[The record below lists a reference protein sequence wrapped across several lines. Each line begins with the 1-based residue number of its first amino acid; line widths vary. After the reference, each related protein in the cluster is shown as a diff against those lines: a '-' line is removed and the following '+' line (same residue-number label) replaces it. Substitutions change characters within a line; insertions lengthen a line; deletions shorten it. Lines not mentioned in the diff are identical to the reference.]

1 MKCRWLVENFT
12 DSEDYNDLIKAVQD
26 QDHDC
31 YVIGRRNNFDFNPSG
46 YKENDCVLFQGSIQM
61 TRHVRTRLPKGC
73 FPIAFCTEENFLCT
87 KYFPFVKQFL
97 FNDRYVILTVK
108 ELKERMFDIY
118 REFGKEALIYI
129 RPDRGDK
136 PFTGQL
142 LDLQDFDRFWKNNV
156 VCNASDEDVII
167 VSTPKK
173 INGEWRFVCSDE
185 WEVIACSTYQYQE
198 QRTLIPNAPV
208 GATELVREI
217 LKTGYYPDPVFTI
230 DIAEDTDGK
239 FWLLEYNS
247 FSSAGLYAC
256 KKDAIVKR
264 VSEIA
269 ERLHYLR
276 GA

>member
-1 MKCRWLVENFT
+1 MKWLIENFT

-26 QDHDC
+26 QGHDC

-46 YKENDCVLFQGSIQM
+46 YNENDCVLFQGSIQM
-61 TRHVRTRLPKGC
+61 TRHIRTRLPKGC
-73 FPIAFCTEENFLCT
+73 FPVAFCTEENFLCT

-97 FNDRYVILTVK
+97 FNDRHVILTVK

-142 LDLQDFDRFWKNNV
+142 LDLQDFERFWKNNV
-156 VCNASDEDVII
+156 VCNAADDDLVI
-167 VSTPKK
+167 VSTPKTV
-173 INGEWRFVCSDE
+173 NGEWRFVCSDKQE
-185 WEVIACSTYQYQE
+185 IIACSTYQYQG
-198 QRTLIPNAPV
+198 QRTLIPTAPI
-208 GATELVREI
+208 GATELVKEI
-217 LKTGYYPDPVFTI
+217 LKVGYYPDPVFTI
-230 DIAEDTDGK
+230 DVCEDADGK

-256 KKDAIVKR
+256 NKSLIVKG

-269 ERLHYLR
+269 ERLHSLR